1 MKTTKAILD
10 LYNKEVAPALDKN
23 TSKFKSV
30 ITKFIERRQKEL
42 YADAPY
48 DRIYFTT
55 DDENEMFNAIGVSR
69 ETVRSYMDKTYYA
82 EESNFA
88 QAAKSEMTILDMC
101 IIRYFFLKNKTKEL
115 ELALIHLSFSGK
127 FYPSIH
133 YGSYPKVEPVAH
145 VMLYVVNNCLSN
157 KFDIKTQG
165 SVVGAVKNIAV
176 TWVKTYSSKFKSFDD
191 EDVVYLIQ
199 QLHNRIKSFMKNIAS
214 EYYKVYEDK
223 DNFMTY
229 DSDSLDADS
238 YRIADNDSVRAERI
252 VERAMNRITSTGVDY
267 RLCKI
272 ASSDLVKTDEIKT
285 IIESLLSD
293 RKVLGEVKELLGL
306 LVTNYFANCKGDK
319 DVTDIAFITYSI
331 APKPNAKNKDIVR
344 QHEIIEGWLEDN
356 STAYMR
362 RRSRAATKSAYFKS
376 IYTYFTLI
384 VTESNK

>member
-1 MKTTKAILD
+1 MKMTKAILD

-30 ITKFIERRQKEL
+30 MTKFIERRSKEL
-42 YADAPY
+42 YSDAPY

-55 DDENEMFNAIGVSR
+55 EDENEMFNAIGVSR
-69 ETVRSYMDKTYYA
+69 ETIRSYMNKTYFA
-82 EESNFA
+82 EEANFA
-88 QAAKSEMTILDMC
+88 QAAKSEMTMLDMC

-145 VMLYVVNNCLSN
+145 VMLYVVNNQLSN

-165 SVVGAVKNIAV
+165 SVLGAVKNIAV
-176 TWVKTYSSKFKSFDD
+176 TWIKTYSSKFKSFDD

-229 DSDSLDADS
+229 DSDSLDADN

-252 VERAMNRITSTGVDY
+252 VERAMTRITSTGVDY

-272 ASSDLVKTDEIKT
+272 ASSDLVKVDEIKS

-293 RKVLGEVKELLGL
+293 RKVLAEVKELLGL

-356 STAYMR
+356 STAYIR

-384 VTESNK
+384 ITESNK

>member
-30 ITKFIERRQKEL
+30 MSKFIERRQKEL

-55 DDENEMFNAIGVSR
+55 DDENEMFNAVGVSR

-82 EESNFA
+82 NEANFA

-101 IIRYFFLKNKTKEL
+101 IIRYFYLKNKSKEL

-165 SVVGAVKNIAV
+165 SVVGAVKNIAI
-176 TWVKTYSSKFKSFDD
+176 TWHKTYISKFKSFDD

-229 DSDSLDADS
+229 DSDSLDADN

-272 ASSDLVKTDEIKT
+272 ASSDLVKVDEIKA

-293 RKVLGEVKELLGL
+293 RKVLAEVKELLGL

-356 STAYMR
+356 STAYIR

-384 VTESNK
+384 ITESNK

>member
-1 MKTTKAILD
+1 MKSTKAILD

-30 ITKFIERRQKEL
+30 MTKFIEKRSKEL
-42 YADAPY
+42 YSDAPY

-55 DDENEMFNAIGVSR
+55 EDEDEMFNAIGVSR
-69 ETVRSYMDKTYYA
+69 ETVKSYMNKTYFA

-101 IIRYFFLKNKTKEL
+101 IIRYFFLKNKAKEL

-145 VMLYVVNNCLSN
+145 VMLYVVNNRLSN

-165 SVVGAVKNIAV
+165 SVLGAIKNIAI
-176 TWVKTYSSKFKSFDD
+176 TWIKTYSSKFKSFDD

-229 DSDSLDADS
+229 DSDNLDADN

-252 VERAMNRITSTGVDY
+252 VERAMNKITSTGVDY

-272 ASSDLVKTDEIKT
+272 SSSDLVKTDEIKS

-344 QHEIIEGWLEDN
+344 QHDIIEGWLEEN
-356 STAYMR
+356 STAYLR
-362 RRSRAATKSAYFKS
+362 RRSRAATQSAYFKA
-376 IYTYFTLI
+376 IYTYFTLVI
-384 VTESNK
+384 TESNK

>member
-30 ITKFIERRQKEL
+30 MAKFIEKRQKEL
-42 YADAPY
+42 YSDAPY

-55 DDENEMFNAIGVSR
+55 EDENEMFNAIGVSR
-69 ETVRSYMDKTYYA
+69 ETIRSYMDKTYFA
-82 EESNFA
+82 EEANFA
-88 QAAKSEMTILDMC
+88 QAAKSEMTMLDMC

-229 DSDSLDADS
+229 DSDSLDADN

-272 ASSDLVKTDEIKT
+272 ASSDLVKVDEIKS

-293 RKVLGEVKELLGL
+293 RKVLAEVKELLGL

-356 STAYMR
+356 STAYIR

-384 VTESNK
+384 ITESNK

>member
-69 ETVRSYMDKTYYA
+69 ETVRSYMNKTYYA

-133 YGSYPKVEPVAH
+133 YGS
-145 VMLYVVNNCLSN
+145 
-157 KFDIKTQG
+157 
-165 SVVGAVKNIAV
+165 
-176 TWVKTYSSKFKSFDD
+176 
-191 EDVVYLIQ
+191 
-199 QLHNRIKSFMKNIAS
+199 
-214 EYYKVYEDK
+214 
-223 DNFMTY
+223 
-229 DSDSLDADS
+229 
-238 YRIADNDSVRAERI
+238 
-252 VERAMNRITSTGVDY
+252 
-267 RLCKI
+267 
-272 ASSDLVKTDEIKT
+272 
-285 IIESLLSD
+285 
-293 RKVLGEVKELLGL
+293 
-306 LVTNYFANCKGDK
+306 
-319 DVTDIAFITYSI
+319 
-331 APKPNAKNKDIVR
+331 
-344 QHEIIEGWLEDN
+344 
-356 STAYMR
+356 
-362 RRSRAATKSAYFKS
+362 
-376 IYTYFTLI
+376 
-384 VTESNK
+384 